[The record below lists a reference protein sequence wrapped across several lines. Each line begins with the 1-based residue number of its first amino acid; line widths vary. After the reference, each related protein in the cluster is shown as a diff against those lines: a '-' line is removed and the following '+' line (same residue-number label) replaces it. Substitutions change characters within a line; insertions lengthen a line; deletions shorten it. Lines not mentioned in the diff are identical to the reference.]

1 MDSKRGLQEQS
12 ALKQFNKE
20 SAYSL
25 SLNIQKSD
33 SPENIRLAERIIQV
47 SELDYKGITGLVNIY
62 LHENP
67 ELTNEEVAAKV
78 LRELSNFHPN
88 QFIKKLSKRM
98 NTRKRGV

>member
-12 ALKQFNKE
+12 ALRQFNKE
-20 SAYSL
+20 AAYSL

-47 SELDYKGITGLVNIY
+47 SELDYKGITGLINIY

-67 ELTNEEVAAKV
+67 SLSNEEVAAKV
-78 LRELSNFHPN
+78 LRELSNFDPN